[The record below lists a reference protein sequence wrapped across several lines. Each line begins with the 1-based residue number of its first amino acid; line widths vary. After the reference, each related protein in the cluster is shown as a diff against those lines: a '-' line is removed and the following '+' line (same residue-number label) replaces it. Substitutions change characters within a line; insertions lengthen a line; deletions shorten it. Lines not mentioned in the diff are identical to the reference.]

1 MANIDDNTQEHL
13 DNLAN
18 VIDEKIEKASKASQ
32 DNVKNEVDDVVK
44 GEVKNLVNTFN
55 EGQDALNKRIDAI
68 EVENKKSN
76 FNNTFR
82 TGSDAFA
89 DALNKSESF
98 KAMKEGT
105 RQSAGFE
112 IKSDVLISGAFSG
125 ANSARD
131 VTGVDKLDGIKRDPA
146 AFTNLR
152 DIIPV
157 GNTSSNVIR
166 FVKEA
171 SWTDN
176 AAAVAEGS
184 APSDSEFTLS
194 ANDAI
199 VQKLTSVMTI
209 SQEMLD
215 DTPALSS
222 YLSQRIPA
230 KINSLLDTQLLT
242 GNGSSPN
249 LQGLL
254 DAAGS
259 TEFDLSSSAA
269 FYQAV
274 ESAQELDVI
283 IVALNQLAIANYQA
297 SAIVLHPTDFH
308 KMYLLKDTTNEY
320 LRGSSITTADG
331 FFRINGTRVLVNT
344 QMNSGEFIVGD
355 FSQGSQ
361 IWQRDGL
368 NIAFGYEDTDNFS
381 KYLVSVRGMMRVA
394 HSIYLGNA
402 YVWGTFSTAKT
413 SIETA

>member
-1 MANIDDNTQEHL
+1 MEENKTKQELDALVNKIDS
-13 DNLAN
+13 
-18 VIDEKIEKASKASQ
+18 KIEESSQ
-32 DNVKNEVDDVVK
+32 QVRDNVKNEVDSFK
-44 GEVKNLVNTFN
+44 SN
-55 EGQDALNKRIDAI
+55 EIKDLLDKHTNIVDRLDKI
-68 EVENKKSN
+68 EVENKKTAS
-76 FNNTFR
+76 FPVYR
-82 TGSDAFA
+82 TKNEAFTDAFE
-89 DALNKSESF
+89 KSDSL
-98 KAMKEGT
+98 KAMKSGNSDRANVE
-105 RQSAGFE
+105 F
-112 IKSDVLISGAFSG
+112 KSDVLISGAFSG

-131 VTGVDKLDGIKRDPA
+131 VTGVQIVDGIKRDPA
-146 AFTNLR
+146 AYTNLR

-157 GNTSSNVIR
+157 GATSSNVIR

-176 AAAVAEGS
+176 AATVAEGS
-184 APSDSEFTLS
+184 APTDSEFTLS
-194 ANDAI
+194 ANDAV

-215 DTPALSS
+215 DTPALGS
-222 YLSQRIPA
+222 YLSNRIPA
-230 KINSLLDTQLLT
+230 KINSLLDTQLVI
-242 GNGSSPN
+242 GSVTSPN

-254 DAAGS
+254 GAAGS
-259 TEFDLSSSAA
+259 SEFDLSSSAA

-355 FSQGSQ
+355 FSLGSQ
-361 IWQRDGL
+361 IWQREGL
-368 NIAFGYEDTDNFS
+368 NVAFGYEDSDNFS
-381 KYLVSVRGMMRVA
+381 KYLVSVRGMMRIA
-394 HSIYLGNA
+394 HSIYSGNA